1 MNSSHAGQNARSAL
15 EHLADR
21 TANLE
26 YSEISPFGL
35 KLVQIALIDTLG
47 VAIAGSITE
56 PAQLARQVLMAQGGS
71 GRSLL
76 FGTAIRSNALDAG
89 MANGVAAHA
98 LDFDDGNSIM
108 GGHPSTL
115 LVPAILALGEETGA
129 SAKDV
134 IVAYAAGYEILI
146 RLSRGLN
153 SFHYEK
159 GWHPTATIG
168 VFGVAAAGAK
178 LLGLDAPKT
187 AIALAIAASMPSGI
201 KANFGTMVKSFH
213 VGHAVRDG
221 LLCAKLAQSGF
232 SANTGALEAKQG
244 FLEVYNGAG
253 NYSVEKIVGDL
264 NEPLEVNRGFN
275 PLKLYPC
282 CASTHSAIEAAL
294 QIRREYSVPADNIS
308 AIRIEVDERRMPHT
322 DRPRLQEALSGKF
335 SVQYVV
341 SRGLIDGG
349 VSLSHFEGESHQDP
363 AVKDMMSRI
372 QVQAAPPGGKP
383 NSFDATVTIGTR
395 DGQSFAAH
403 VERRSIAIADS
414 DELNSPQLWSKF
426 SDCAG
431 RLFLQ
436 NKVAAIIDAFK
447 TFPDLAVLREFT
459 TLFEFEQR
467 QALVAPRYAVQGVD

>member
-1 MNSSHAGQNARSAL
+1 MNASHDGQNARSAF
-15 EHLADR
+15 ERLADR
-21 TANLE
+21 TTNLK
-26 YSEISPFGL
+26 YSEISPSGL

-56 PAQLARQVLMAQGGS
+56 PARLTRQVAMAQGGS

-76 FGTAIRSNALDAG
+76 LGTAARSSALDAG
-89 MANGVAAHA
+89 MVNGVAAHA
-98 LDFDDGNSIM
+98 LDFDDGNSVM

-129 SAKDV
+129 SGQDV
-134 IVAYAAGYEILI
+134 MLAYAAGYEVLI

-178 LLGLDAPKT
+178 LLSLDARQT
-187 AIALAIAASMPSGI
+187 AVALAIAASMPSGI

-253 NYSVEKIVGDL
+253 NYSLEKIVGDL
-264 NEPLEVNRGFN
+264 TEPLEVNRGIN

-294 QIRREYSVPADNIS
+294 QIRREHGVEAKNVETVK
-308 AIRIEVDERRMPHT
+308 IEVDKRRMPHT
-322 DRPRLQEALSGKF
+322 DRPHLQEALSGKF

-341 SRGLIDGG
+341 ARGLIDGG
-349 VSLSHFEGESHQDP
+349 VFLHHFEGESHQDS
-363 AVKDMMSRI
+363 AVRDLMSRVQI
-372 QVQAAPPGGKP
+372 QAAPSRGQP
-383 NSFDATVTIGTR
+383 NSFDATVTLGTR
-395 DGQSFAAH
+395 DGQSFEAH
-403 VERRSIAIADS
+403 VERRSIAIADG

-426 SDCAG
+426 AGCAE
-431 RLFLQ
+431 RLFPR
-436 NKVAAIIDAFK
+436 NRVAGIVEALK
-447 TFPDLAVLREFT
+447 TFSELADVRAFMML
-459 TLFEFEQR
+459 LDSEQ
-467 QALVAPRYAVQGVD
+467 PRSRAVPEYAMEGVK